1 MEKDP
6 FLWCQTA
13 KHNFT
18 ALLWPLIAT
27 IDSQTC
33 VTSLS
38 PWCMIMLAPSLAK
51 GHDDHPMIWWSGWWL
66 MIQKH
71 HSLTSSHKNH
81 YSERHMLE
89 VGSWK
94 GSLMALALVN
104 WHVTVSHHA
113 LRLSQR
119 TRSSI
124 KMSRC
129 ICKALPLTSS
139 GARHPLYG
147 HVDGTGIGPGHIAL
161 VWAILASGTSSESL
175 LAWHGQRSAH
185 WLMQLASSAKSP
197 WQWPQL
203 TKTKT
208 NVFQMIH
215 AVHAELNSGQ
225 WSTVRLQVTG
235 TNKWHATCSTADCS
249 RGESNKLKIPRTL
262 CPEPWTSSENLQY
275 FAPTS
280 VRLSAHRPKR
290 MNLW

>member
-1 MEKDP
+1 M
-6 FLWCQTA
+6 TTNR
-13 KHNFT
+13 HNRFT
-18 ALLWPLIAT
+18 NLCHVTIPLMYDNAGALTGKRAWWSSYDL
-27 IDSQTC
+27 
-33 VTSLS
+33 
-38 PWCMIMLAPSLAK
+38 
-51 GHDDHPMIWWSGWWL
+51 MIWL
-66 MIQKH
+66 MTDDTKTSFTHKFSQE
-71 HSLTSSHKNH
+71 SLQWKAH
-81 YSERHMLE
+81 

-208 NVFQMIH
+208 KVFQMIH

-225 WSTVRLQVTG
+225 RSTVRLQVTG

-290 MNLW
+290 LNLW